1 MEKKIISEY
10 CSKGFSIKSRHDK
23 HVICVHTKVRNFP
36 CHICDAKFA
45 TKTNLQRHSVIH
57 SETQPFA
64 RQDCGKRFKHSEAFT
79 RHKLVHTG
87 EKPYK
92 CSQCNFRCQ
101 QSYDRTKH
109 YKKIH
114 DMIVKKPNDISQSN
128 FIQNQSNL
136 NYQYKK

>member
-1 MEKKIISEY
+1 M
-10 CSKGFSIKSRHDK
+10 
-23 HVICVHTKVRNFP
+23 
-36 CHICDAKFA
+36 CDAKFA

-87 EKPYK
+87 EKPYG

-101 QSYDRTKH
+101 QSYDLTKH

-114 DMIVKKPNDISQSN
+114 DMIVKKPKDISQSN
-128 FIQNQSNL
+128 SIQN
-136 NYQYKK
+136 